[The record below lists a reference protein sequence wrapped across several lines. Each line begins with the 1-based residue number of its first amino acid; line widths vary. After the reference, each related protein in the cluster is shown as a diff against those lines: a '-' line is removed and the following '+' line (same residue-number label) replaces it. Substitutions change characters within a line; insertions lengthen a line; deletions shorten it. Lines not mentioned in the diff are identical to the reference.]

1 MAANYA
7 SNSLHVPQRVR
18 VRSFACNY
26 LAILTAKTLRSL
38 KARIFRWFLT
48 RLSAGVL
55 EVHQVKARRKGRKRP
70 PLGLLVIA
78 KLTLYIFPL
87 HFATIFHRNY
97 VNLRHADYIFTKLF
111 YHFTAK
117 ITTVESV
124 LVHTSILTDFF
135 STAFTDIATHE
146 RFCAID

>member
-7 SNSLHVPQRVR
+7 LNSLHVPQRVR
-18 VRSFACNY
+18 VRSFAFNY
-26 LAILTAKTLRSL
+26 LAILTAKTLRAL

-78 KLTLYIFPL
+78 KLTLIVLYHFFFDYAIIFAL
-87 HFATIFHRNY
+87 WYNDCCLGAQSNCKNWWAISKNCCGRGAEVKVR
-97 VNLRHADYIFTKLF
+97 VNLA
-111 YHFTAK
+111 
-117 ITTVESV
+117 ITNN
-124 LVHTSILTDFF
+124 
-135 STAFTDIATHE
+135 
-146 RFCAID
+146 FCGQYGG